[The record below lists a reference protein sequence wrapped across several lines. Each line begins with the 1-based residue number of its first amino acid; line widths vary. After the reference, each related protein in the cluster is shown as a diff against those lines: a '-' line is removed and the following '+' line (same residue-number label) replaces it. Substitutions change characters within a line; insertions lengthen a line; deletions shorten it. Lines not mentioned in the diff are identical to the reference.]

1 MKIPPQNSF
10 GLLELTNSIPTSV
23 LSIIIM
29 PNGIS
34 AATRLF
40 IVLSGYH
47 GFAITHLRSSTG
59 FSLLRLYA
67 NIFWVLKYSLTKSI
81 SAITFTLT
89 PSFDFSNILLITI
102 SGHNLVEIRIS
113 LLQQSIRSSNVC
125 ITLSNDKK
133 IMSILLMLSEILYG
147 KEEDLRALSIIS

>member
-67 NIFWVLKYSLTKSI
+67 NIFWVLIYSLTRSI

-102 SGHNLVEIRIS
+102 SEHILVAIRSS
-113 LLQQSIRSSNVC
+113 LLQQSIRCIRVC
-125 ITLSNDKK
+125 ITLSNDR
-133 IMSILLMLSEILYG
+133 IMSILLMLSEIADE
-147 KEEDLRALSIIS
+147 KEGLTTLSII